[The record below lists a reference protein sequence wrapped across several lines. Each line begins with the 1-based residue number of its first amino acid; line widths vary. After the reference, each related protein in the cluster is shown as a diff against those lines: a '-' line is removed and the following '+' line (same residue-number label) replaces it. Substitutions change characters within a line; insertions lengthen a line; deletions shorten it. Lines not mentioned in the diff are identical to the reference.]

1 MAVNFPNKKGEP
13 GRVIFRVLHIRV
25 GSAQKDLTTNKEV
38 PFFGAR
44 QSDSPTW
51 VRSGDLAFLGEQRN
65 LGTEGILLVIKFSD
79 FLLWRRRL
87 RRPSRH
93 RPAQARTPHECRYR
107 SLIFAKLDGGEYNDS
122 QFAAEGGR
130 RGRQENP

>member
-1 MAVNFPNKKGEP
+1 MNTRPSWARLKVMAVNFPNKKGEP

-44 QSDSPTW
+44 QSDSPTG
-51 VRSGDLAFLGEQRN
+51 VRSGNLAFLGEQRN
-65 LGTEGILLVIKFSD
+65 LGTEG
-79 FLLWRRRL
+79 
-87 RRPSRH
+87 
-93 RPAQARTPHECRYR
+93 
-107 SLIFAKLDGGEYNDS
+107 NDS